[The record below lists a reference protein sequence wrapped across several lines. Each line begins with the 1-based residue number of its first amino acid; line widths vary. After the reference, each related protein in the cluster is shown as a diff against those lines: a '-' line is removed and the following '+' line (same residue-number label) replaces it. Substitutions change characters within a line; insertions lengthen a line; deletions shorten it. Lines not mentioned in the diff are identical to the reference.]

1 MNALAFTT
9 PQGLRLLLVRLQY
22 SPAGTWQH
30 DPDAED
36 LMRFA
41 TTKYAALARK
51 YDLAPEDAAVAAFEA
66 MRTRAVRT
74 AIDPWAV
81 VTRAVQITLIYEAR
95 AQGLLCSNHQARR
108 TEISAHHDAERFCDR
123 DNDLADYHP
132 AFHVPPEQE
141 LRDWDDAPAPSVV
154 EEPTNAW
161 VAAEQAAHIMVD
173 NGWPEPSA
181 HWCIEY
187 VCGQVIRSG
196 YRQTAYARLTR
207 DHHAEA
213 LLDLSHPAWVG
224 VLQAL
229 LGVDSP
235 VLERTRQGRGLL
247 QLLMMGYL
255 PAELSS
261 LVCFADVF
269 ESTAPRHE
277 GASHV

>member
-1 MNALAFTT
+1 VSTPEFTT
-9 PQGLRLLLVRLQY
+9 TEGLRFLLVRLQY
-22 SPAGTWQH
+22 SPPGTWQH
-30 DPDAED
+30 DTDAED

-51 YDLAPEDAAVAAFEA
+51 YDLSPEDAAVAAFEA

-74 AIDPWAV
+74 AFDPWAV

-123 DNDLADYHP
+123 DSDLADYHA
-132 AFHVPPEQE
+132 AFHVLAEQD
-141 LRDWDDAPAPSVV
+141 LRDWDEPLAPSVV

-161 VAAEQAAHIMVD
+161 MAAEQAACIMAD

-181 HWCIEY
+181 QGCLEY
-187 VCGQVIRSG
+187 VCGQLIRSG
-196 YRQTAYARLTR
+196 SRDAAYARLTR

-213 LLDLSHPAWVG
+213 LLDLPHHDWIA

-229 LGVDSP
+229 LGNQQP
-235 VLERTRQGRGLL
+235 VHEYTREGRGVL
-247 QLLMMGYL
+247 QLLLTGYL

-261 LVCFADVF
+261 RTSFAKVF
-269 ESTAPRHE
+269 EATAPRHE
-277 GASHV
+277 GAFHV

>member
-1 MNALAFTT
+1 MNASAFAT
-9 PQGLRLLLVRLQY
+9 PQRLRLLLVRLQY
-22 SPAGTWQH
+22 SPAGTWHH
-30 DPDAED
+30 DPEAAE

-41 TTKYAALARK
+41 TAKYAALARK

-108 TEISAHHDAERFCDR
+108 TEISAHHDAERFCDH
-123 DNDLADYHP
+123 DQNLADYHP
-132 AFHVPPEQE
+132 AFHVPAEQE
-141 LRDWDDAPAPSVV
+141 QRDWDDAPAPSLV

-173 NGWPEPSA
+173 NGWPEPAA

-196 YRQTAYARLTR
+196 YRQIAYARLTR

-213 LLDLSHPAWVG
+213 LLDLSHSAWVG

-229 LGVDSP
+229 LGIDDP
-235 VLERTRQGRGLL
+235 LLEHTRGGRGLL

-261 LVCFADVF
+261 LACFAAVF
-269 ESTAPRHE
+269 EATAPRHE

>member
-1 MNALAFTT
+1 MNASAFATS
-9 PQGLRLLLVRLQY
+9 QGLRLLLVRLQY

-30 DPDAED
+30 DPEAEE

-41 TTKYAALARK
+41 TAKYAALARK

-108 TEISAHHDAERFCDR
+108 TEISAHHDAERFCDYD
-123 DNDLADYHP
+123 DNLADYHS

-141 LRDWDDAPAPSVV
+141 LRDWDVLSSPSVT

-173 NGWPEPSA
+173 NGWPEASA
-181 HWCIEY
+181 YGCIEY
-187 VCGQVIRSG
+187 VCGQLIRSG
-196 YRQTAYARLTR
+196 SRATAYARLTR

-213 LLDLSHPAWVG
+213 LLDLSHPDWVA

-229 LGVDSP
+229 LGVDDP

-261 LVCFADVF
+261 LVCFAAVF
-269 ESTAPRHE
+269 AATAPRSE

>member
-1 MNALAFTT
+1 MKAPAFTT
-9 PQGLRLLLVRLQY
+9 SQGLRLLLVRLQY
-22 SPAGTWQH
+22 SPAGTWRH
-30 DPDAED
+30 DPDAEE
-36 LMRFA
+36 LMWFVIR
-41 TTKYAALARK
+41 KYAALARK
-51 YDLAPEDAAVAAFEA
+51 YDLTPEDAAVAAFEA

-108 TEISAHHDAERFCDR
+108 PEISVHHDAERFCDY
-123 DNDLADYHP
+123 DDSLADYHS

-141 LRDWDDAPAPSVV
+141 LRDWDDAPAPSVI

-161 VAAEQAAHIMVD
+161 MAAEQAAHIMAD
-173 NGWPEPSA
+173 NGWREPSA
-181 HWCIEY
+181 HACIEY
-187 VCGQVIRSG
+187 VCGQLIRSG
-196 YRQTAYARLTR
+196 SRPTAYARLTR

-213 LLDLSHPAWVG
+213 LLDLSHPDWVA

-229 LGVDSP
+229 LGVDDP
-235 VLERTRQGRGLL
+235 VLERTREGRGLL

-261 LVCFADVF
+261 AVCFADVLAA
-269 ESTAPRHE
+269 TAQKSE